1 MLVQFDCYKCLF
13 NQVVEMARSSSDDN
27 RERRKMLK
35 RFISQIVEHA
45 DDFTPPEMASVFY
58 ETYCRE
64 TGIPD
69 PFAHE
74 KEKSTEIARQ
84 LYDEL
89 AETVAASK
97 DPFAMALRFA
107 IGGNVIDFGA
117 NPNFKLSE
125 IVGAIR
131 ETAALPV
138 DENAL
143 EKLRHAAANAGNILY
158 MLDNC
163 GEAVI
168 DRLLIEQIGIHKITL
183 GVRGKPILNDVTRAE
198 LAASGLADLP
208 VIDTGDRTPGVSMRF
223 SSPEFLQKLHSADLI
238 IAKGQGNFESLGDV
252 VLDNDIFFLFRV
264 KCPVIRM
271 QTGAPLGSLQ
281 IRQSFLHKDA

>member
-13 NQVVEMARSSSDDN
+13 NQVVEMANNSSTDD

-35 RFISQIVEHA
+35 KFISQIVEHA
-45 DDFTPPEMASVFY
+45 DGLTPPEMASVFY

-64 TGIPD
+64 TGVAD
-69 PFAHE
+69 PFALE
-74 KEKSTEIARQ
+74 KEKSTEIAHQ
-84 LYDEL
+84 LYGEL
-89 AETVAASK
+89 ADTVAASA
-97 DPFAMALRFA
+97 DPFATALRFA

-117 NPNFKLSE
+117 TPDFKLSE
-125 IVGAIR
+125 VVGAIR

-138 DENAL
+138 DEDAL
-143 EKLRHAAANAGNILY
+143 EKLRHAAANARNILY
-158 MLDNC
+158 ILDNC

-168 DRLLIEQIGIHKITL
+168 DRLLIEQIGTHKITL

-223 SSPEFLQKLHSADLI
+223 SSQEFLQKLYGADLI
-238 IAKGQGNFESLGDV
+238 IAKGQGNFESLGDAP
-252 VLDNDIFFLFRV
+252 LENEIFFLFRV

-281 IRQSFLHKDA
+281 IRQNFSCKDT